1 MRLPRSG
8 AQDSPSSLMDTVV
21 TCRRCPRLVSFRE
34 GVLPRASFASQ
45 HYWRKPVPGFG
56 DLNGRLLVL
65 GLAPALHGGNR
76 TGRVFTGDSSGRFL
90 VRALYDAGF
99 ANKPISE
106 SLDDGLVYGD
116 CYVTAVVK
124 CVPPGDKPAKDEFE
138 NCSVYLDAEIS
149 LMKNLSAVLTLGAL
163 AFKSYLIHLDRRGVD
178 VKGMKFSH
186 GGAFKFK
193 GGPALYASYHPSPRN
208 TNTGKLTP
216 KMLVS
221 VLERV
226 SREFEPIREVRI

>member
-1 MRLPRSG
+1 MRLPGS
-8 AQDSPSSLMDTVV
+8 DEHLSSSALTRTVIA
-21 TCRRCPRLVSFRE
+21 CKRCPRLVSYRE
-34 GVLPRASFASQ
+34 GVSPRASFATQ
-45 HYWRKPVPGFG
+45 TYWRKPVPGFG
-56 DLNGRLLVL
+56 DLEGRLLVL

-90 VRALYDAGF
+90 VRALYDSGF
-99 ANKPISE
+99 ANKPVSE
-106 SLDDGLVYGD
+106 SKDDGLVYND

-124 CVPPGDKPAKDEFE
+124 CVPPGDKPAKEEFE

-149 LMKNLSAVLTLGAL
+149 LMRNLRAVLALGAL
-163 AFKSYLIHLDRRGVD
+163 SFKAYLEHLGRDGVD

-186 GGAFKFK
+186 GIVFRFKDR
-193 GGPALYASYHPSPRN
+193 PALYSSYHPSPRN

-221 VLERV
+221 VLRKV
-226 SREFEPIREVRI
+226 SREFEPGREVRI